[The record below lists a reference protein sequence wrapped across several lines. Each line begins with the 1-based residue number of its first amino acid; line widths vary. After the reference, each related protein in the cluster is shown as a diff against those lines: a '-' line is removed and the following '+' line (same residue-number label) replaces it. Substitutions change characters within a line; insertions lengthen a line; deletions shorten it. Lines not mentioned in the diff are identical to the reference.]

1 MMDKM
6 KGSPRSGLPEERE
19 NGESLAVRFP
29 LPPDARQPTNGSL
42 PRLSDLLPRRW
53 RRWVVIQGQHYWLPG

>member
-1 MMDKM
+1 MND
-6 KGSPRSGLPEERE
+6 SPQSGLLEKHE

-29 LPPDARQPTNGSL
+29 LPPDARQPANGPL

-53 RRWVVIQGQHYWLPG
+53 RRRVVIQGQHYWLPG

>member
-1 MMDKM
+1 MDKM
-6 KGSPRSGLPEERE
+6 NGSPQYKLMKERE

-29 LPPDARQPTNGSL
+29 LPPDARKPSKGPL

-53 RRWVVIQGQHYWLPG
+53 RRRVVIQGQHYWRPS

>member
-1 MMDKM
+1 MN
-6 KGSPRSGLPEERE
+6 GSPQTGLLEENE

-29 LPPDARQPTNGSL
+29 LPPAARQPAKRPL

-53 RRWVVIQGQHYWLPG
+53 RRRVVIQGQQYWRPG